1 MSDTITLTGVVA
13 TIPRVTT
20 ITGGIALTSFR
31 LASNQRRYDRNTS
44 KWVDGDTNWYTISA
58 FRQLG
63 ANAGI
68 SIHKGERVIVSGRLR
83 VRDWTNGD
91 RTGTSVD
98 VEADS
103 LGHDLSWG
111 TTAFARNTQTQG
123 DDSASADAFQRGGGN
138 EFASDTPRDASD
150 EFGADEPGTA
160 GTGHT
165 DGSAVDGD
173 RIAGDDDERGAL
185 VPEEETGQRTDRE
198 VTPF

>member
-20 ITGGIALTSFR
+20 ISGGIALTSFR
-31 LASNQRRYDRNTS
+31 LASNQRRYDRNTGS
-44 KWVDGDTNWYTISA
+44 WVDGDTNWYTVSA

-68 SIHKGERVIVSGRLR
+68 SIHKGERVIVNGRMR

-98 VEADS
+98 IEADS

-111 TTAFARNTQTQG
+111 TTAFARNSSSPTH
-123 DDSASADAFQRGGGN
+123 DAAPGAQP
-138 EFASDTPRDASD
+138 DSD
-150 EFGADEPGTA
+150 EFPPADAEDGRNVFGADVETA
-160 GTGHT
+160 
-165 DGSAVDGD
+165 
-173 RIAGDDDERGAL
+173 AGDDDD
-185 VPEEETGQRTDRE
+185 EESLDDEPDDDDAANSVRTAAMPIAVGDRDASLE
-198 VTPF
+198 TPF